1 MQREYC
7 HLTCY
12 AIYRDR
18 NVTKIWKKTYPFPLQ
33 GRTAIEQ
40 MTWLLVLKST
50 IAIFTDAKSSIPT
63 PHAQIHYSNLPSKIS
78 KTRTSPL
85 FVFLM

>member
-18 NVTKIWKKTYPFPLQ
+18 NVTKIWKKNL
-33 GRTAIEQ
+33 
-40 MTWLLVLKST
+40 
-50 IAIFTDAKSSIPT
+50 SIPSSGKN
-63 PHAQIHYSNLPSKIS
+63 SNLADDMASRP
-78 KTRTSPL
+78 
-85 FVFLM
+85 